1 MSKAYAVTEF
11 EKASR
16 KKIGANS
23 TYRGQPKTASYTL
36 GITLL
41 SRAAKCGKSI
51 SGEISVQCR
60 LAKCQLIASIDLGSV
75 WYW

>member
-1 MSKAYAVTEF
+1 MLSLNLRKRL
-11 EKASR
+11 EKKLGLTALR
-16 KKIGANS
+16 ED
-23 TYRGQPKTASYTL
+23 RPKTASYTL